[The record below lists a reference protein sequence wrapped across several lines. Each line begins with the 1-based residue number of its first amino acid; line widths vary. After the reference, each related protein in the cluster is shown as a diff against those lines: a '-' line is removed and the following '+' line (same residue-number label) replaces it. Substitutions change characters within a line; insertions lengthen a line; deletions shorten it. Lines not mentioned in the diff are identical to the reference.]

1 MNDASKTT
9 DVVSN
14 NNPKVVTTTR
24 KSELPATQVSKGISS
39 NLARLDLTT
48 QEGMIAFETFAEQ
61 YIRSDKSGLKTKA
74 DVLSIFCRAQDLG
87 LPFTGCA
94 EHIHVIN
101 GKTGIDIHIIKALL
115 SRAACYWECLRDYQA
130 LYEYTDGFNVF
141 NENNLP
147 EYAVRCSNSND
158 AEQLTKDNLGDGKL
172 YVYPVKFYKDLNGNI
187 YRDYQLN
194 SKQFQIIIHKSQAA
208 EVVKN
213 GKVPVYRI
221 ANQPIDYI
229 TEYKIHRNVNG
240 NDVTSI
246 GSFTYNEAVAA
257 GFFEKDTY
265 KKYSKIM
272 IGHRAFTLAARDIA
286 SDLLLGCMETT
297 ELKQINNLPIDEQDI
312 VEVET
317 TLVDTED

>member
-1 MNDASKTT
+1 MNDASKQV
-9 DVVSN
+9 DEVVSG
-14 NNPKVVTTTR
+14 NPNKLTAS
-24 KSELPATQVSKGISS
+24 KKNELPATLPNHGITDS
-39 NLARLDLTT
+39 LAALDLTT
-48 QEGMIAFETFAEQ
+48 KEGMVAFETFAEQ
-61 YIRSDKSGLKTKA
+61 YIRSDKSGLKSKA
-74 DVLSIFCRAQDLG
+74 DVLSIFCRAQDLK

-147 EYAVRCSNSND
+147 EYCVRCNNSED
-158 AEQLTKDNLGDGKL
+158 AEKRAKDNPDSDKM
-172 YVYPVKFYKDLNGNI
+172 YVYPVRYYKDLNGNT

-194 SKQFQIIIHKSQAA
+194 SKQFQVIIHKSQVA
-208 EVVKN
+208 EVTKS
-213 GKVPVYRI
+213 GKIPVFRI

-229 TEYKIHRNVNG
+229 TTYKLYRKVDG
-240 NDVTSI
+240 TLVTSTA
-246 GSFTYNEAVAA
+246 SFTYNEAVAA

-272 IGHRAFTLAARDIA
+272 IGHRAFTIAARDIA

-297 ELKQINNLPIDEQDI
+297 ELKQTFGLPINEQD
-312 VEVET
+312 VKEVEAE
-317 TLVDTED
+317 LVID

>member
-1 MNDASKTT
+1 MNDASKTN
-9 DVVSN
+9 DVVSD
-14 NNPKVVTTTR
+14 NNPKVVTTTKR
-24 KSELPATQVSKGISS
+24 SELPAATHVRGITN
-39 NLARLDLTT
+39 NLATLDLTT
-48 QEGMIAFETFAEQ
+48 KEGMLAFETFAEQ
-61 YIRSDKSGLKTKA
+61 YIRSDKSGLKSKA

-147 EYAVRCSNSND
+147 EYCVRCNNSAD
-158 AEQLTKDNLGDGKL
+158 AEKLANDNPDSGKM
-172 YVYPVKFYKDLNGNI
+172 YVYPVRFYKDLNGNT

-194 SKQFQIIIHKSQAA
+194 SKQFQVIINKNQVA
-208 EVVKN
+208 EVTKN
-213 GKVPVYRI
+213 GKIPVYRVP
-221 ANQPIDYI
+221 NQPIDYI
-229 TEYKIHRNVNG
+229 TTYKLYRKVDG
-240 NDVTSI
+240 VTVTSTA
-246 GSFTYNEAVAA
+246 SFTYNEAVAA

-265 KKYSKIM
+265 KKYAKIM

-297 ELKQINNLPIDEQDI
+297 ELKQTFGIPIDVQDI
-312 VEVET
+312 KEVET
-317 TLVDTED
+317 ELVNEE